1 MKKTRF
7 SRVSPGHGLE
17 DQTGIAS
24 VSFIYSPFI
33 RIFQFCARAKFNLT
47 WSYYVNPD
55 CFNVDLQQVHVSSRH
70 DTSAL
75 LYLGSRISRY

>member
-1 MKKTRF
+1 MKQTRI
-7 SRVSPGHGLE
+7 SRVSPGHDLE

-24 VSFIYSPFI
+24 VSFIYSPF
-33 RIFQFCARAKFNLT
+33 NLT

-55 CFNVDLQQVHVSSRH
+55 CFDVDLQQVHVSSRH

-75 LYLGSRISRY
+75 LSLGSLISRY